1 MPEIPKRE
9 KKKLPAAMEAWKFKA
24 GEPSRNP
31 GGKAV
36 GARNRLQGSF
46 LNALADDFDK
56 HGRGAIDY
64 VRRNDPTAYVKVC
77 AQLMPKQFEQV
88 SPLEELSDSE
98 LTGIIE
104 HIRSAR
110 AGHPRKGITEAK
122 GSESI
127 N

>member
-1 MPEIPKRE
+1 MTEPKP
-9 KKKLPAAMEAWKFKA
+9 KKKLPAAMEAWKFKP
-24 GEPSRNP
+24 GEVRNP
-31 GGKAV
+31 GGKPV

-64 VRRNDPTAYVKVC
+64 CRRNDPTGYVKIC
-77 AQLMPKQFEQV
+77 ANLMPKQFEQL
-88 SPLEELSDSE
+88 SPLEELSDGE
-98 LTGIIE
+98 LTAILE

-110 AGHPRKGITEAK
+110 RGNIDAGTGETE
-122 GSESI
+122 SPQSI